1 MKKIIVLGLAALS
14 MSSAFAATGHTN
26 FAGSVDKF
34 LSGNGVIKNEQHF
47 EDIIKYTDVGTQLK
61 LRAAFKDGTLTAEEI
76 KSSGISDH
84 HFYTG
89 LLASART
96 QGEYDKI
103 LNAMNGVNGK
113 PGNLD
118 DLFVTNRDMK
128 AHGSMLINQVDTKLQ
143 LQAGTQNKVDK
154 EQDKKLDHLME
165 GQDAISGYV
174 ESMDKDVAAN
184 TDRLDKVVAGLQ
196 DLGNHLQAQVPT
208 LPPVDSVDPEPVPPV
223 ENKPYDDTQ
232 VKNDI
237 ATNTGNI
244 SANSDKIEANK
255 QNITTNSN
263 NIQAMGDAFE
273 QRVDV
278 VNGYLSQAG
287 SAIQNNTTAIT
298 DLSNAFQAQ
307 AAHTTQEIARLD
319 GRIDQLEEKT
329 DKLKAGIAGAHAVA
343 SLTQYTGN
351 GTHHVAVGIGGYEG
365 ASALAGGYTYAI
377 SSQTTVR
384 ATVAYDSEGDFG
396 FGASVGHSW

>member
-1 MKKIIVLGLAALS
+1 MKKTIVLGLAALS

-47 EDIIKYTDVGTQLK
+47 ENIIKYTDVGTQLK

-103 LNAMNGVNGK
+103 LNGMNGVNGK

-128 AHGSMLINQVDTKLQ
+128 AHGSMLMNQVDTQIK
-143 LQAGTQNKVDK
+143 LQAGAQAQVDNKQN
-154 EQDKKLDHLME
+154 
-165 GQDAISGYV
+165 
-174 ESMDKDVAAN
+174 
-184 TDRLDKVVAGLQ
+184 DRLDKIVSGLQ
-196 DLGNHLQAQVPT
+196 DLGNHIQAQVPT
-208 LPPVDSVDPEPVPPV
+208 LPPVENNNPDPQPG
-223 ENKPYDDTQ
+223 YDDSAIKDQ
-232 VKNDI
+232 VN
-237 ATNTGNI
+237 TNTGNI
-244 SANSDKIEANK
+244 
-255 QNITTNSN
+255 QNNTN
-263 NIQAMGDAFE
+263 NIASMGAAFE

-287 SAIQNNTTAIT
+287 AAIQNNSDRIGS
-298 DLSNAFQAQ
+298 LEGAFQAQ

-329 DKLKAGIAGAHAVA
+329 DKLKAGVAGANAIG